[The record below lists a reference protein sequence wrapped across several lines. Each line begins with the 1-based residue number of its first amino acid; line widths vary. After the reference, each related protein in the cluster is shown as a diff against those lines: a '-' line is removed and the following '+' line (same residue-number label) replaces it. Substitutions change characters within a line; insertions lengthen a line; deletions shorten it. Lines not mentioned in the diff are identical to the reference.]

1 MTGTITV
8 PGIPFDLTASVDS
21 TWSTDAAAGTLRVT
35 ADPHSDIFID
45 PAGSGVAGDG
55 EHGEGGEGGGQ
66 VNAETLLNAVTLLSE
81 APEGDFQLGARVRV
95 GFESTFDAGVLLLWF
110 TREYWA
116 KLCFEFSPDRE
127 AMVVS
132 VVNRRVAD
140 DANAFV
146 VEGGEVWLRLSRI
159 GRVFAYHAS
168 LDGRRWK
175 MIRAFA
181 LEVPG
186 AAARIG
192 FEAQSPTGDGCDVVF
207 SDISFTTATLGDL
220 RDGS

>member
-8 PGIPFDLTASVDS
+8 PGVPFALTPSAGS
-21 TWSTDAAAGTLRVT
+21 TWSTDPAAGTLAVT
-35 ADPHSDIFID
+35 ADPHSDIFVD
-45 PAGSGVAGDG
+45 PAGPGLSAGGDA
-55 EHGEGGEGGGQ
+55 GEGGGIGGQ
-66 VNAETLLNAVTLLSE
+66 VNAETLMNAVTLLAE
-81 APEGDFQLGARVRV
+81 APEGDFQLRARVRV
-95 GFESTFDAGVLLLWF
+95 GFESTFDAGVLLLWLN
-110 TREYWA
+110 REYWA

-132 VVNRRVAD
+132 VVNRGVAD

-146 VEGGEVWLRLSRI
+146 VEGGEVWLRVSRI

-168 LDGRRWK
+168 LDGSRWK
-175 MIRAFA
+175 MVRAFA
-181 LEVPG
+181 LESPG

-192 FEAQSPTGDGCDVVF
+192 FEAQAPTGDGCDVVF
-207 SDISFTTATLGDL
+207 SDISFTTGTLADL